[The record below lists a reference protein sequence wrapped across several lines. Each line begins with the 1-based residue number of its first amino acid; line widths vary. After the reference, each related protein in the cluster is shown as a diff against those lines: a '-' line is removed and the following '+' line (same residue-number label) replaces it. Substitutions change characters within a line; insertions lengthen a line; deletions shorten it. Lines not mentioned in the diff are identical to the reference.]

1 MSRVAKNPI
10 SLPKGVEVSLD
21 GNALSVKGQKGSLA
35 GTVPVGVDVSI
46 TASQVA
52 VATDESDKRLNA
64 LAGTTR
70 ANIQNMVTGV
80 SAGYQ
85 RKLTLVGVGYRA
97 AAKGNAVNLS
107 LGFSHPVE
115 FAAPPGIQI
124 ETPSQT
130 EIVIH
135 GCDRQQ
141 VGQVAANIRSYRPPE
156 PYKGKG
162 IRYSD
167 EDVVRKEA
175 KKK

>member
-1 MSRVAKNPI
+1 MSRVAKAPVA
-10 SLPKGVEVSLD
+10 LPKGVEITLA
-21 GNALSVKGQKGSLA
+21 GNALSVKGQKGTLERTVPPGIDISITASHVAVVADPNDKRLNSLA
-35 GTVPVGVDVSI
+35 GTM
-46 TASQVA
+46 
-52 VATDESDKRLNA
+52 
-64 LAGTTR
+64 R

-97 AAKGNAVNLS
+97 AAKGNTLSLS
-107 LGFSHPVE
+107 LGFSHPVD
-115 FAAPPGIQI
+115 FVAPVGVQL

-141 VGQVAANIRSYRPPE
+141 VGQVAADIRSYRPPE